1 MCNWM
6 HFEYRFIFVQVT
18 SKSKRHRFQTSGI
31 QRIFILSDW
40 SDNVH
45 AGVVEVEPFT
55 AEWSIVSAKDDLADL
70 LLPLPAGRAAFT

>member
-55 AEWSIVSAKDDLADL
+55 AE
-70 LLPLPAGRAAFT
+70 